1 MVCNGTGGRRHLIYS
16 PHDPIA
22 KRNALRR
29 EMRQRRRGLAG
40 LRRRLAD
47 RAIVRH
53 LVNLPAYRRARNLAV
68 YWPAD
73 GEADVRAVA
82 AHAWSSGK
90 RLYLPVVGHGGK
102 MRFAPWKRSTK
113 LRRNRFGIPEP
124 AHILQRVSARQL
136 DLVVMPLVAFDEHGN
151 RLGMGG
157 GYYDRALGRRRRHP
171 LLVGTAYSFQQVPSI
186 PAQPWDVP
194 IKVVITERGRRTMRR
209 SPSPGSGGAEQ

>member
-22 KRNALRR
+22 MRNALRR
-29 EMRQRRRGLAG
+29 EMRQRRRGLQNF
-40 LRRRLAD
+40 RRLLAD
-47 RAIVRH
+47 HALARH

-102 MRFAPWKRSTK
+102 MRFAPWKPSAR
-113 LRRNRFGIPEP
+113 LRPNRFGIPEP
-124 AHILQRVSARQL
+124 ARLLQHVSARRL
-136 DLVVMPLVAFDEHGN
+136 DLVVMPLVAFDDRGN

-157 GYYDRALGRRRRHP
+157 GYYDRALGGQRRRP
-171 LLVGTAYSFQQVPSI
+171 LLVGAAYSFQQVPSI

-194 IKVVITERGRRTMRR
+194 INVVITERGRRTMRR